1 VNAETQAVLFNA
13 VPLLILAALYLAVG
27 LAVTPA
33 LWRERG
39 RTREIGFA
47 TALVFPCV
55 GLAAAVVGIET
66 LVTQEAPTGHQ
77 LVALL
82 GILLLA
88 LPLVAIARHWRDLD
102 AVVTGARP
110 ASETEEE
117 TSRRDREL
125 AEVGR
130 LSHQLLDADRPTRI
144 AQILL
149 DELTRLFELDVANL
163 ALIED
168 DGRRAVLIS
177 AREGGEE
184 NEHLVGQSVSLSQET
199 SGISTVVREGAA
211 FAVYDA
217 ESSPIVNKRL
227 NDIAHVKS
235 CAFIPVRARGDVIG
249 VVFAAVRR
257 PRLFDLDE
265 LVLMETLASE
275 AGLALERT
283 RSADAVADA
292 LERERLIARISR
304 AVRSRRD
311 LDELLQVAVH
321 ETAKAAHV
329 ERCFIRL
336 GEPGVPT
343 PVLAEWAAPGHLP
356 LEEAGRLPVV
366 NLSARERRT
375 VAIGDVLDAP
385 ELDDPSLGD
394 VSELMDR
401 NVRAV
406 LATPI
411 VAFDRVIGVLGLHRA
426 EPGSWTRS
434 EISLA
439 EAVALEAAI
448 AIDYQPAAPR
458 ERPPAGGAAGAAQ
471 GR

>member
-1 VNAETQAVLFNA
+1 MNAETQAVLFNA

-39 RTREIGFA
+39 RARGIGFA

-55 GLAAAVVGIET
+55 GLAAAVAGVDT
-66 LVTQEAPTGHQ
+66 LVTRDAAIGHP
-77 LVALL
+77 LIGLL
-82 GILLLA
+82 GIGLAA
-88 LPLVAIARHWRDLD
+88 LPLLVIVPKWRELRLL
-102 AVVTGARP
+102 VTGGPGAP
-110 ASETEEE
+110 ESEQHA
-117 TSRRDREL
+117 SRREREL
-125 AEVGR
+125 AGVGR
-130 LSHQLLDADRPTRI
+130 LSHQLLDADRPTAI
-144 AQILL
+144 ARVLL
-149 DELTRLFELDVANL
+149 DELTALFELDVANL
-163 ALIED
+163 ALVED
-168 DGRRAVLIS
+168 DGRRASIIS
-177 AREGGEE
+177 AREGGQNIER
-184 NEHLVGQSVSLSQET
+184 LIGQSVSLTQEA

-217 ESSPIVNKRL
+217 ESSPVVNKRL
-227 NDIAHVKS
+227 NEITQVKS
-235 CAFIPVRARGDVIG
+235 CAFIPMRAREDVIG
-249 VVFAAVRR
+249 VVFVAVRR

-311 LDELLQVAVH
+311 LDELLQVAVQ

-343 PVLAEWAAPGHLP
+343 PVLAEWASPGNPRSRRCEPPPRGQPVGSRAPH
-356 LEEAGRLPVV
+356 GR
-366 NLSARERRT
+366 
-375 VAIGDVLDAP
+375 
-385 ELDDPSLGD
+385 
-394 VSELMDR
+394 
-401 NVRAV
+401 
-406 LATPI
+406 
-411 VAFDRVIGVLGLHRA
+411 
-426 EPGSWTRS
+426 
-434 EISLA
+434 
-439 EAVALEAAI
+439 
-448 AIDYQPAAPR
+448 
-458 ERPPAGGAAGAAQ
+458 